1 MKVVVVGAGF
11 AGMAAAIALQERRHQ
26 VTLLERRG
34 VLGGR
39 ATSFPDA
46 VSGEDVDNG
55 THLMIGAYTATLD
68 LLRRARAE
76 DLVWAQRDL
85 RIDYVDERG
94 PTALSCPPLAAPW
107 HLLAGVLGLRLPWRA
122 RWDAL
127 RLAFT
132 VRFGRPPEGLT
143 LDEYFRRTGQGDA
156 ARRLLWNP
164 LATAVLNE
172 SPDRGAAI
180 LFHRV
185 FRDAFLKRREA
196 SALLFLRAGWA
207 RLHERL
213 AEYLVSRGGRL
224 LRRALAQAVET
235 SGARA
240 SGVRFRQRVQTREAI
255 RAGETGEDAR
265 LDADAVVLAVPWTA
279 VGPLVPEDLRARPP
293 VGGLAGLGGSP
304 IVSVDLW
311 LDRVVLDKPFVGLR
325 AGDMEWAF
333 DKGRIFGRTGPPQH
347 LSFIASA
354 AWRALPRSN
363 AELVAAAEEAL
374 RRLFPGMAGAS
385 VQRSLVLREPD
396 ATFTCTPEAEALR
409 PGPRTPLA
417 GLYLAGDWTDTGL
430 PATIE
435 SAVRSGFNAARCLED
450 DTAGSS

>member
-1 MKVVVVGAGF
+1 VKVVVVGGGF
-11 AGMAAAIALQERRHQ
+11 AGLAAAIALQERRHQ

-46 VSGEDVDNG
+46 VTGEDVDNG
-55 THLMIGAYTATLD
+55 THLMIGAYAATLD
-68 LLRRARAE
+68 LVRRARAQ
-76 DLVWAQRDL
+76 DLLSVQRDL

-94 PTALSCPPLAAPW
+94 FTALACPPLAAPW
-107 HLLAGVLGLRLPWRA
+107 HLLAGILGLRLPWRA

-127 RLAFT
+127 RLALA
-132 VRFGRPPEGLT
+132 VRYGRAPRGLT
-143 LDEYFRRTGQGDA
+143 LDEYFDRTRQGAD
-156 ARRLLWNP
+156 ARRLLWGP

-172 SPDRGAAI
+172 SPDRASAV
-180 LFHRV
+180 LFHEV
-185 FRDAFLKRREA
+185 FREAFLVRRGA
-196 SALLFLRAGWA
+196 SVLVNLRAGWA

-213 AEYLVSRGGRL
+213 AAYLIARGGRV
-224 LRRALAQAVET
+224 LRRALAQAVEVA
-235 SGARA
+235 GGRA
-240 SGVRFRQRVQTREAI
+240 SGVRFRKRAETKEAI
-255 RAGETGEDAR
+255 RAGETGADER
-265 LDADAVVLAVPWTA
+265 VDADAVVLAVPWGA
-279 VGPLVPEDLRARPP
+279 VAALVPDDLRAAPP
-293 VGGLAGLGGSP
+293 VSGLAGLGGSP

-311 LDRVVLDKPFVGLR
+311 LDRAVMDKPFVGLR
-325 AGDMEWAF
+325 AGDMEWVF
-333 DKGRIFGRTGPPQH
+333 DKGRLFGRAGPPQH

-354 AWRALPRSN
+354 AWRSLPRPN

-374 RRLFPGMAGAS
+374 RRYFPDMAGA
-385 VQRSLVLREPD
+385 VVERSLVLREPE

-435 SAVRSGFNAARCLED
+435 GAVRSGFAAARCLESD
-450 DTAGSS
+450 AGRA